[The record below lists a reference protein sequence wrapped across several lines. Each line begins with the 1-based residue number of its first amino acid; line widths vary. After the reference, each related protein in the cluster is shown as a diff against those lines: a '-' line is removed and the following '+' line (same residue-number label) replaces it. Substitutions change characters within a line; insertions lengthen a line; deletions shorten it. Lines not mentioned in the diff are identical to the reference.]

1 MTLEKLYRI
10 ICNRRKNMAY
20 GSYIASLFREG
31 EDRIIQKIG
40 EETTELVIAA
50 KNNEKQRVVEEMAD
64 LWFHSLILL
73 AQKNI
78 PVADVWKELEKRNT
92 TKRKR

>member
-1 MTLEKLYRI
+1 
-10 ICNRRKNMAY
+10 MAY